1 MVNRPFILFFYLAKS
16 SLMNIINKLILSAAL
31 LVCISSCN
39 RFGNK
44 PDTENSSGGKRVVCV
59 SKQINEIIYALG
71 QQKYLVGVDISSV
84 WPAEIKKL
92 PTVGYHRAL
101 NAEGIISLKPDVV
114 FNDGNWGPAKVIEQL
129 KQVGIPL
136 KQFTSEPDIDSTK
149 QLYRQIAAEFN
160 VAEKGEELCRQLDSS
175 MALAAAAVKQYDK
188 HPKVLLIHFGRANN
202 NYFVV
207 GTKGFPDFM
216 IEKAGGINAADTS
229 SFRMLSSEIIAKE
242 QPDVILATDFGY
254 DQQGGIDKFLTLP
267 GIALT
272 PAGKNKK
279 IYRVEEHD
287 IFYIG
292 PRTGDN
298 IIKLAQLIHQ

>member
-1 MVNRPFILFFYLAKS
+1 MKNKFNLIILALALA
-16 SLMNIINKLILSAAL
+16 SLM
-31 LVCISSCN
+31 SCG

-44 PDTENSSGGKRVVCV
+44 ENKDAAKSDRRIVCV

-71 QQKYLVGVDISSV
+71 AEKYLVGVDISSNY
-84 WPAEIKKL
+84 PEQIKEK

-114 FNDGNWGPAKVIEQL
+114 FNDGNWGPASVIEQL
-129 KQVGIPL
+129 KKVGIPL
-136 KQFTSEPDIDSTK
+136 KQFPSNPNIDSTK
-149 QLYRQIAAEFN
+149 ALFRLLAAEFN
-160 VAEKGEELCRQLDSS
+160 IPEKGEELCTRLDNS
-175 MALAAAAVKQYDK
+175 MKTAAEKVATYKDK
-188 HPKVLLIHFGRANN
+188 PKVLLIHYGRANN

-207 GTKGFPDFM
+207 GTKGFPNFM
-216 IEKAGGINAADTS
+216 IEQAGGINAADTS
-229 SFRMLSSEIIAKE
+229 TFRMLSSEAIVKE

-254 DQQGGIDKFLTLP
+254 DQQGSIEKFLSLP

-279 IYRVEEHD
+279 IYRVAEHD
-287 IFYIG
+287 VFYTG

-298 IIKLAQLIHQ
+298 VIKLAELIHK

>member
-1 MVNRPFILFFYLAKS
+1 MALAVA
-16 SLMNIINKLILSAAL
+16 SLM
-31 LVCISSCN
+31 SCG

-44 PDTENSSGGKRVVCV
+44 SSETAKGDRRIVCV

-71 QQKYLVGVDISSV
+71 ADKYLVGVDVSSNY
-84 WPAEIKKL
+84 PEQIKDK

-114 FNDGNWGPAKVIEQL
+114 FNDGNWGPKPVIEQL
-129 KQVGIPL
+129 QKVGIPL
-136 KQFTSEPDIDSTK
+136 KQFPSDPSIDSTK
-149 QLYRQIAAEFN
+149 VLFRLLAAEFN
-160 VAEKGEELCRQLDSS
+160 MPEKGEELCAKLDSS
-175 MALAAAAVKQYDK
+175 MKVAAEKVASYKDK
-188 HPKVLLIHFGRANN
+188 PRILLIHYGRANN

-216 IEKAGGINAADTS
+216 IQQAGGINAADTNT
-229 SFRMLSSEIIAKE
+229 FRMLSSEAIVKE

-254 DQQGGIDKFLTLP
+254 DQQGSIDKFLSLP

-279 IYRVEEHD
+279 IYRVAEHD
-287 IFYIG
+287 IFYTG
-292 PRTGDN
+292 PRTGEN
-298 IIKLAQLIHQ
+298 VIKLAALIHQ

>member
-1 MVNRPFILFFYLAKS
+1 MKNKFNLAVLALALA
-16 SLMNIINKLILSAAL
+16 SLM
-31 LVCISSCN
+31 SCG

-44 PDTENSSGGKRVVCV
+44 ENKDTVKGDRRIVCV

-71 QQKYLVGVDISSV
+71 AEKYLVGVDISSNY
-84 WPAEIKKL
+84 PEQIKEK

-114 FNDGNWGPAKVIEQL
+114 FNDGNWGPASVIEQL
-129 KQVGIPL
+129 KKVGIPL
-136 KQFTSEPDIDSTK
+136 KQFPSNPNIDSTK
-149 QLYRQIAAEFN
+149 ALFRLLAAEFN
-160 VAEKGEELCRQLDSS
+160 MPEKGEELCSKLDNS
-175 MALAAAAVKQYDK
+175 MKTAAEKVATYKDK
-188 HPKVLLIHFGRANN
+188 PKVLLIHYGRANN

-207 GTKGFPDFM
+207 GTKGFPNFM
-216 IEKAGGINAADTS
+216 IEQAGGINAADTS
-229 SFRMLSSEIIAKE
+229 TFRMLSSEAIVKE

-254 DQQGGIDKFLTLP
+254 DQQGSIEKFLSLS

-279 IYRVEEHD
+279 IYRVAEHD
-287 IFYIG
+287 VFYTG

-298 IIKLAQLIHQ
+298 VIKLAELIHK

>member
-1 MVNRPFILFFYLAKS
+1 MKS
-16 SLMNIINKLILSAAL
+16 SLKLFTATLLLLILTG
-31 LVCISSCN
+31 CN

-44 PDTENSSGGKRVVCV
+44 ENKDAAKGDKRIVCV

-84 WPAEIKKL
+84 WPEEIKKL

-114 FNDGNWGPAKVIEQL
+114 FNDGNWGPAKVMDQL

-136 KQFTSEPDIDSTK
+136 KQFVSQPDIDSTK
-149 QLYRQIAAEFN
+149 LLYRQLAAEFN
-160 VAEKGEELCRQLDSS
+160 VPEKGEELCQQLDSS
-175 MALAAAAVKQYDK
+175 MALAVEKVKQYDK
-188 HPKVLLIHFGRANN
+188 KPRVLLLHFGRANN

-216 IEKAGGINAADTS
+216 IGHAGGINAADTS
-229 SFRMLSSEIIAKE
+229 SFRMLSSEIIVKE

-254 DQQGGIDKFLTLP
+254 DQQGSLDKFLSLP

-279 IYRVEEHD
+279 IFRVEEHD

-298 IIKLAQLIHQ
+298 IIKMAELIHQ